1 MLLALTVA
9 LLASRG
15 EVRIYRDLFGVPSIV
30 ASNYTDACYGLGYA
44 TIEDHGEQMALNYKQ
59 ARGRMGEVRGKSQ
72 LLTDGFLRSLGIEE
86 LARAK
91 ARARG
96 PYRPYFE
103 AFLAGANRA
112 LQERKA
118 KLPAWI
124 EPFDLVDTFA
134 LAQLVNAAFP
144 LQEVAGKLMPG
155 SGSNQF
161 AVAPVRSA
169 TGAPILSMDPHL
181 PWNGPITWYEYAIY
195 TPDVSFRGITVPGL
209 PAPVMGHNRKVAWCM
224 TNNDP
229 DLYDFFIVKPNPENP
244 RQYSYHGQWR
254 EFEDS
259 EVELR
264 YLEDGELKTQKQ
276 RVRRTAWGP
285 MVPLRPQALFLSML
299 GSWELLATSDGLLRA
314 GSVEE
319 ARRAIALLGLS
330 MWNIVVADTSGDI
343 LYQYNARVPRRDP
356 SFDWSKPIDG
366 ADPRTR
372 LGELIPAD
380 QLPHAANPRSGLL
393 VNCNSAPWLTT
404 LGDEISREWP
414 AYVTTYGH
422 TTRYDILSSLLAA
435 DRKIS
440 IDEAK
445 AYAVDT
451 KVPYA
456 KEAIAALGATGHSS
470 PAMDVLRQWN
480 GRADISA
487 RGCAMYAY
495 WAREK
500 EMPALIRQVASGKPW
515 TPEQGGVAVRALAAA
530 AEKLKRDHGAL
541 SVEWGDVHR
550 MSRGGWS
557 VPILGWGYVVGG
569 DAAVA
574 PNSGP
579 FKDGIFQCDF
589 GSSWRMIVSLEPA
602 GIRSWS
608 ALPYGNSSDPASP
621 HYADQ
626 MALFGRG
633 QTKEVPFGAEAAR
646 RAAKRTVVLEPPGKT
661 E

>member
-1 MLLALTVA
+1 MLATLALA
-9 LLASRG
+9 LLTAQS
-15 EVRIYRDLFGVPSIV
+15 EIKIYRDLYGVPSIV
-30 ASNYTDACYGLGYA
+30 ASSYVDACYGLGYA
-44 TIEDHGEQMALNYKQ
+44 SVEDHGERMALNFKQ
-59 ARGRMGEVRGKSQ
+59 ARGRMGEVLGKGQ

-96 PYRPYFE
+96 PYRAPFE
-103 AFLAGANRA
+103 AFLAGANKA
-112 LQERKA
+112 LEDRKA
-118 KLPAWI
+118 NLPAWI
-124 EPFDLVDTFA
+124 EPFDLVDLFS

-161 AVAPVRSA
+161 AVAPSRSA

-181 PWNGPITWYEYAIY
+181 PWNGPVTWYEYAIY
-195 TPDVSFRGITVPGL
+195 TPEVTFRGITVPGL

-229 DLYDFFIVKPNPENP
+229 DLYDFFIVKPNPDNP
-244 RQYSYHGQWR
+244 RQYSYHGEWR
-254 EFEDS
+254 NFEDT

-264 YLEDGELKTQKQ
+264 YLEDGEMKTQTQ

-285 MVPLRPQALFLSML
+285 MVPLRPQALYLSML
-299 GSWELLATSDGLLRA
+299 GSWEMLATSDGLVR
-314 GSVEE
+314 SSNVED
-319 ARRAIALLGLS
+319 ARRALALLGLS
-330 MWNIVVADTSGDI
+330 MWNVVAADTAGGI
-343 LYQYNARVPRRDP
+343 LYQYNARVNRRDP

-372 LGELIPAD
+372 LGELIPAND
-380 QLPHAANPRSGLL
+380 LPNAKNPSSGLL

-422 TTRYDILSSLLAA
+422 TSRYDILSALLAA
-435 DRKIS
+435 DRKITL
-440 IDEAK
+440 DEAK

-456 KEAIAALGATGHSS
+456 TEAIAALEDTRHAS
-470 PAMDVLRQWN
+470 PAVDVLRRWSR
-480 GRADISA
+480 RADISS
-487 RGCAMYAY
+487 RGCALYAY
-495 WAREK
+495 WARDK
-500 EMPALIRQVASGKPW
+500 EAAPLIRQAASGKSW
-515 TPEQGGVAVRALAAA
+515 TPEQAATAIRTLDAA
-530 AEKLKRDHGAL
+530 AEKLKKDHGAL

-557 VPILGWGYVVGG
+557 VPVLGWGYVVGG

-579 FKDGIFQCDF
+579 FKDGVFQCDF
-589 GSSWRMIVSLEPA
+589 GSSWRMIVSLEA
-602 GIRSWS
+602 SEIRSWS
-608 ALPYGNSSDPASP
+608 ALPYGNSSDAKNP

-633 QTKEVPFGAEAAR
+633 QYKEAPFGIEAAR
-646 RAAKRTVVLEPPGKT
+646 RAARRTTVLSLSLRSR
-661 E
+661 